1 MFCVIFKMPS
11 NLIGSQDE
19 KLKFQVFEDIIKEI
33 MIVYKHDSRPW
44 LIGYS
49 GGKDSTLLVSLVYE
63 AMKRLKDAGAKLD
76 KTVHVITS
84 DTMVENPIV
93 KNYMHSSSDNIN
105 RAAGK
110 DRLNIKASVIYP
122 EPEQTF
128 WSRVIGLGYPTPEP
142 PGFRWCTDRLKIMPM
157 NKFVNERIKESGE
170 IIILLGVRKG
180 ESLTRMKTITAREI
194 EGKLLNM
201 HNDIPNAYVYNPI
214 TEIPNDLVWEFLLK
228 GDCRSPWG
236 SDMKYLFSLYQGEN
250 LGEEKSVLGEVDRE
264 KIPVTGNSRFG
275 CWCCTMVKEDKSLQN
290 FINKGATE
298 LIPLREFRNELLRM
312 RENSQY
318 RDSKRRNGSVYKKS
332 DGSFGMGP
340 FTLEARCLILEKLLD
355 LENRTGMELITEAE
369 LKAIDKMWDEEGDLT
384 CRALVETYHKVK
396 GKKLPWDDYK
406 TPRFDDEAIQAIR
419 DVADKFIQFD
429 VYYCC
434 ALIGM
439 AAGQIDEDTSE
450 LKDLVERYPV
460 QYRDCKAQIAGLLV
474 ASEAR
479 RLGIDTQSPKLE
491 QIMLQ
496 YISNNDTLLSEDG
509 IKTLNAYALKGYRLI
524 TDYPLFDKPTSR
536 EEFLDAFNVAMQF
549 YEKKDS

>member
-1 MFCVIFKMPS
+1 MPYT
-11 NLIGSQDE
+11 G
-19 KLKFQVFEDIIKEI
+19 KFQVFEDIIKEI

-180 ESLTRMKTITAREI
+180 ESLTRMKAITAREI

-214 TEIPNDLVWEFLLK
+214 T
-228 GDCRSPWG
+228 
-236 SDMKYLFSLYQGEN
+236 
-250 LGEEKSVLGEVDRE
+250 
-264 KIPVTGNSRFG
+264 
-275 CWCCTMVKEDKSLQN
+275 
-290 FINKGATE
+290 
-298 LIPLREFRNELLRM
+298 
-312 RENSQY
+312 
-318 RDSKRRNGSVYKKS
+318 
-332 DGSFGMGP
+332 
-340 FTLEARCLILEKLLD
+340 
-355 LENRTGMELITEAE
+355 
-369 LKAIDKMWDEEGDLT
+369 
-384 CRALVETYHKVK
+384 
-396 GKKLPWDDYK
+396 
-406 TPRFDDEAIQAIR
+406 
-419 DVADKFIQFD
+419 
-429 VYYCC
+429 
-434 ALIGM
+434 
-439 AAGQIDEDTSE
+439 
-450 LKDLVERYPV
+450 
-460 QYRDCKAQIAGLLV
+460 
-474 ASEAR
+474 
-479 RLGIDTQSPKLE
+479 
-491 QIMLQ
+491 
-496 YISNNDTLLSEDG
+496 
-509 IKTLNAYALKGYRLI
+509 
-524 TDYPLFDKPTSR
+524 
-536 EEFLDAFNVAMQF
+536 
-549 YEKKDS
+549 